1 MILHSTKI
9 HRKPTRKV
17 VYLYISG
24 FFLAGNLGDD
34 SRSQGFAL
42 PSANA
47 MAPWSYETSVSMA
60 RAQGDEPVLACD
72 GTLFDESSRAEA
84 FSAAPAVRP
93 VDGLPID
100 VRTGSMATGSMA
112 TGSMPTGSMGG
123 CVTRIGARRIR
134 RRLHASSEPVVMP
147 GPTPSVLWSAPIHA
161 AEDPFARDACVQETH
176 AYEGAFTGQFAKPV
190 TPSTVRRE
198 KPNLSYFSSD
208 DDDFDDDFFEAVD
221 AFVESHEAA
230 KRPTAVACPGPM
242 TAACS
247 RPLSQLSSQPL
258 SLPSSGWADATTV
271 QTSHGD
277 RLGVE
282 HTFPQ
287 RVPQRVPTSD
297 GFYAENTR
305 AENTRAENTRAENTC
320 PQRGTDRIPASQVT
334 KSQHMSI
341 RKALPPTREPLMAT
355 AQIAPATSAANSR
368 PVIPEPASLRPV
380 SFPGCVPTARG
391 EQLHQLSASPRID
404 GGAPSRH
411 GCASATPGG
420 RSAARRPVMSASDHV
435 ELVPSS
441 VTPLGPS
448 IATVASE
455 ILGGAE
461 TWLGELLRPHQREGV
476 SWMYRTLVYGVS
488 VPAQQARMHGAI
500 LASFA
505 RTAAPPPPPPPQ
517 IAPIQPHRRDSC

>member
-1 MILHSTKI
+1 M
-9 HRKPTRKV
+9 
-17 VYLYISG
+17 
-24 FFLAGNLGDD
+24 
-34 SRSQGFAL
+34 
-42 PSANA
+42 
-47 MAPWSYETSVSMA
+47 
-60 RAQGDEPVLACD
+60 LACD

-112 TGSMPTGSMGG
+112 TGSMATGSMARGSMGG
-123 CVTRIGARRIR
+123 CGTRIGARRIR
-134 RRLHASSEPVVMP
+134 RRLYASSEPVVMP
-147 GPTPSVLWSAPIHA
+147 GPAPSVLWSAPIHA
-161 AEDPFARDACVQETH
+161 AEDPFARDAFVQETH
-176 AYEGAFTGQFAKPV
+176 AFEGALTGQLAKPV

-277 RLGVE
+277 RLGVV

-287 RVPQRVPTSD
+287 RVPHRVPTSD

-320 PQRGTDRIPASQVT
+320 AENKCPQRGTDRIPASQVT
-334 KSQHMSI
+334 KSPHMSI

-380 SFPGCVPTARG
+380 SFPGCVPTARCVTTARG
-391 EQLHQLSASPRID
+391 EQLHKLSASPRID

-411 GCASATPGG
+411 GCASATPGV

-500 LASFA
+500 LANFA
-505 RTAAPPPPPPPQ
+505 RTDDPPPPVPP
-517 IAPIQPHRRDSC
+517 I